1 MSHLP
6 VLPILIPLAFAAAL
20 LLVERH
26 GMAAQRW
33 LGFIGVA
40 AMLVSIGLLV
50 APAAD
55 GDIAVYLLGNWPAHL
70 GIALAV
76 DRLTVVMLVVTG
88 LLAVA
93 ALIYA
98 SSGWDEAA
106 PHFHALFQLQLAGL
120 NGAFLTADLF
130 NLFVFFEVL
139 LIASYG
145 LLLSGGRG
153 GRMAAGLHYVAF
165 NVTASTLY
173 LVAIGLLY
181 GITGTLNM
189 AEMAHRVALMP
200 AGDIGLVRAAGLL
213 LLVVF
218 CAKAALL
225 PMYFWLP
232 GTYGRISAPVAAL
245 FAVMTKLGVYAVLR
259 VYTQVFGSDAGGAS
273 DLAWAWL
280 LPAAAIGLV
289 LSALGA
295 LAADSLRRLVAYLIV
310 GSAAT
315 LFIAV
320 ALAQPDAIGAGL
332 YYLVHSTLIGGA
344 MFLIADLVRGQRSGA
359 GDSLRRLD
367 TLTPTALLG
376 GMFLLAGMSVA
387 GLPPLSG
394 FIGKFTI
401 MAAIGSDQALWLWP
415 AILISSLFV
424 LLALARAGSWIFWQR
439 PAAGAAVHA
448 QPSPLSRRELS
459 ASALLL
465 ALGIGLTVAAGPVLR
480 FTTAAGQQLTQPA
493 EYRDALRSAAPIPS
507 PAKAQDH
514 D

>member
-1 MSHLP
+1 MNHLP
-6 VLPILIPLAFAAAL
+6 VLPILIPLVFAAAL
-20 LLVERH
+20 LLVERL
-26 GMAAQRW
+26 GISIQRW
-33 LGFIGVA
+33 LGFAGLGA
-40 AMLVSIGLLV
+40 TLVSVGLLV
-50 APAAD
+50 GPAAN
-55 GDIAVYLLGNWPAHL
+55 GEIAVYLLGNWPAHL

-76 DRLTVVMLVVTG
+76 DRLTVVMLVATG
-88 LLAVA
+88 LLALA

-98 SSGWDEAA
+98 CSGWDKAA
-106 PHFHALFQLQLAGL
+106 PHFHALFQLQLAGI
-120 NGAFLTADLF
+120 NGAYLTADLF

-200 AGDIGLVRAAGLL
+200 DADIGLVQAGGLL

-232 GTYGRISAPVAAL
+232 GTYGRTSAPVAAL

-295 LAADSLRRLVAYLIV
+295 LAADSLRRLAAYLIV

-320 ALAQPDAIGAGL
+320 ALATPDAIGAGL

-367 TLTPTALLG
+367 TLAPTALLG
-376 GMFLLAGMSVA
+376 GMFLVAGMSVA
-387 GLPPLSG
+387 GLPPLGG
-394 FIGKFTI
+394 FIGKFTL
-401 MAAIGSDQALWLWP
+401 MAAIGSAHAVWLWP
-415 AILISSLFV
+415 VILISSLFV

-439 PAAGAAVHA
+439 PGADAAAHA
-448 QPSPLSRRELS
+448 QPSPLSRLEIS
-459 ASALLL
+459 AAALLL
-465 ALGIGLTVAAGPVLR
+465 ALGIGLTLAAGPALR
-480 FTTAAGQQLTQPA
+480 FTVAAGQQLTQPI
-493 EYRDALRSAAPIPS
+493 EYREAVRSAAPVPS
-507 PAKAQDH
+507 PNQGQAH